1 MLQLCF
7 IDIVM
12 LQVLSTT
19 VNDDYRAKKTRELAS
34 FFRCKTSDSPRKTAR
49 DYRNMVKLYHTLYKG

>member
-1 MLQLCF
+1 MWQLCF

-34 FFRCKTSDSPRKTAR
+34 FFSLD
-49 DYRNMVKLYHTLYKG
+49 VKLPIARLKLHGITGTW